1 MVNIPL
7 SRSMKKS
14 ESKEEIELVPGS
26 LAITETEEKI
36 LLEIRNN
43 PNISLLEI
51 SNRLKLSYMTVQKY
65 SAKLREKGFIERVGS
80 KRCGYWRVIEK

>member
-1 MVNIPL
+1 
-7 SRSMKKS
+7 MKKS
-14 ESKEEIELVPGS
+14 ESKEEIELVLGS
-26 LAITETEEKI
+26 PTINETEKKI

-65 SAKLREKGFIERVGS
+65 SAKLREKGFIERVGR

>member
-1 MVNIPL
+1 
-7 SRSMKKS
+7 MKKS

-26 LAITETEEKI
+26 PTINETEKKI

-65 SAKLREKGFIERVGS
+65 SAKLREKGLIERVGS